1 MQAGG
6 KGRAGVRA
14 VGAIGHEKFARQLW
28 GREILSIMLIRALI
42 PLRLDYFDNST
53 LNFSHASSGKTD
65 SFNAFCIETSRT
77 LICVSSSSYYFE
89 INKYFTGGYCNEV
102 D

>member
-1 MQAGG
+1 MNPTTYMYNICGYSDDKWDCCWNYYVWYGCVPGG
-6 KGRAGVRA
+6 
-14 VGAIGHEKFARQLW
+14 
-28 GREILSIMLIRALI
+28 
-42 PLRLDYFDNST
+42 
-53 LNFSHASSGKTD
+53 D